1 MPFMKGKA
9 PIRRSIK
16 YLSGGNLVLKDR
28 IKIFSVNY
36 NTVGDHHA
44 GAR

>member
-1 MPFMKGKA
+1 MPFMKGKE

-16 YLSGGNLVLKDR
+16 YLNAGNLVLKDR

-36 NTVGDHHA
+36 NTHGEHHS